1 MGEQLRAELARLLH
15 SEITDPRIGMV
26 TLTRV
31 DLSPDFRNAR
41 VYWSHFDP
49 KREEGDT
56 EQGDA
61 EATTQ
66 EGLESAAGFLR
77 SALARVLPIKRV
89 PELRF
94 SHDASLA
101 LGARTL
107 ALMTELADDEPEPV
121 DAEQE
126 PADAPE

>member
-1 MGEQLRAELARLLH
+1 MTRRTERVGEQLRSELARLLH
-15 SEITDPRIGMV
+15 TEITDPRIGMV

-49 KREEGDT
+49 KREEDDLQLSEA
-56 EQGDA
+56 EQ
-61 EATTQ
+61 TTQ

-94 SHDASLA
+94 IRDSSLA

-107 ALMTELADDEPEPV
+107 SLMSEEPPDVESSNG
-121 DAEQE
+121 EK
-126 PADAPE
+126 